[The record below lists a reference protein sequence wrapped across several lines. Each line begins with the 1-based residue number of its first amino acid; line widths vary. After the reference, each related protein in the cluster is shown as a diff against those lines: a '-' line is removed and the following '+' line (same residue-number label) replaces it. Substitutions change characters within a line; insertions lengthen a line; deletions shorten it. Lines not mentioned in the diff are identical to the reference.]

1 MNNKNQ
7 INMEEFI
14 SITKKYLPDNEIK
27 NIVEIGSLDGADSI
41 FFKSHYPNSNVF
53 CIEGL
58 PDNYNQYLSNLK
70 TVIPI
75 NAVIANY
82 NGYIKYHKKNINGI
96 HGILDRGQEYGS
108 EVLDLP
114 CYTMKTICENYKID
128 SMDLVKID
136 VEGASYEILESMGDI
151 AKSIK
156 IMHIETES
164 YEFFKGQKL
173 HNIVSDFLLSLGF
186 TMIDKT
192 DVLISGGYQHDSVW
206 LNNKFIKK

>member
-1 MNNKNQ
+1 MNNRNQ

-14 SITKKYLPDNEIK
+14 SLVKKYIPDHEIK
-27 NIVEIGSLDGADSI
+27 NIVEIGSLDGEDSI
-41 FFKSHYPNSNVF
+41 FFKSHYPQSNVF

-58 PDNYNQYLSNLK
+58 PDNYNQYLKDLNIV
-70 TVIPI
+70 TPI

-82 NGYIKYHKKNINGI
+82 DGHIKYHKKNINGI
-96 HGILDRGQEYGS
+96 HGILDRGQQYGS

-114 CYTMKTICENYKID
+114 CYTMKTICKNYKID
-128 SMDLVKID
+128 SMDLIKID
-136 VEGASYEILESMGDI
+136 VEGATYEILESMSDFI
-151 AKSIK
+151 KTIK

-173 HNIVSDFLLSLGF
+173 HNVVSDFLLSLGF

-192 DVLISGGYQHDSVW
+192 DALISGGYQHDSVW
-206 LNNKFIKK
+206 LNNKFIKE